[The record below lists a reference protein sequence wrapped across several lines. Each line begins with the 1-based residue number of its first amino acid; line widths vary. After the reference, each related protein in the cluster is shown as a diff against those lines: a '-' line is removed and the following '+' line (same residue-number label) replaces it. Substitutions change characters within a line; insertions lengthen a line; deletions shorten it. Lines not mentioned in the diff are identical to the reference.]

1 MPTQQQ
7 IRSEF
12 IRTCQRAFKLG
23 LQLSTG
29 GNISARLDSGNF
41 LAKPSGISLYDLSE
55 DDLVVCNAA
64 GIVLQGSHKPTKEI
78 ASHLTIYQVRPEVNA
93 VVHYHPP
100 HATAFAAAGREI
112 PLLTVHARRI
122 LGRLPVV
129 GPPGE
134 GGEELV
140 GPVRHGFEGNQA
152 KAVLLAEHG
161 MVAVGAS
168 LTRAQNLAELV
179 EECARVAFIHA
190 QLTDSAP
197 A

>member
-1 MPTQQQ
+1 MATQEQ
-7 IRSEF
+7 IRREF
-12 IRTCQRAFKLG
+12 IAVCQRAFKLG
-23 LQLSTG
+23 MQLSTG

-41 LAKPSGISLYDLSE
+41 LVKPSGLSLYDLSV
-55 DDLVVCNAA
+55 DDLVVCDAQ
-64 GIVLQGSHKPTKEI
+64 GKVLQGQGKPTKEI
-78 ASHLTIYQVRPEVNA
+78 ASHLTIYETRPDVRA

-100 HATAFAAAGREI
+100 HATAYAAAGLEI

-122 LGRLPVV
+122 LGRLAVV

-134 GGEELV
+134 GGDELV

-161 MVAVGAS
+161 IIAVGKS
-168 LTRAQNLAELV
+168 LTQAQNLAELV
-179 EECARVAFIHA
+179 EECAKVAFIHS
-190 QLTDSAP
+190 QLQNSGP